1 MNLGIWWMIWRVRVI
16 VEDENLE
23 NVDGVGEQRFER
35 ESEKS
40 GKILSVMK
48 MMKWWLYRVWM
59 LTKLDS
65 VKFLQVQI
73 GWRL

>member
-1 MNLGIWWMIWRVRVI
+1 MNDLKSESDCWRWKSGECWW
-16 VEDENLE
+16 
-23 NVDGVGEQRFER
+23 GGEQRFER